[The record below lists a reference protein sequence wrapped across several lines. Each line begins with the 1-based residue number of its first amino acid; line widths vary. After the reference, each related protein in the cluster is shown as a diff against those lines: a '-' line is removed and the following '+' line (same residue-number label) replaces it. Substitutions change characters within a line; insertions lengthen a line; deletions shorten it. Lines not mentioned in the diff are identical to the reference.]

1 MTSTGTASTRPG
13 GTSTVQVTP
22 TAFDEKRAQNANPA
36 LAVYLQRYL
45 GGGRWQNV
53 TSKALSSS
61 SGYSFTIKPTW
72 KGTLYYRVYKPA
84 DTDHLAGYSAIR
96 NFKVY

>member
-1 MTSTGTASTRPG
+1 
-13 GTSTVQVTP
+13 
-22 TAFDEKRAQNANPA
+22 
-36 LAVYLQRYL
+36 
-45 GGGRWQNV
+45 V